1 MAISKITFELVIE
14 LFNRGLFKGKKS
26 ILDMGDQDI
35 NLKFNEIES
44 LINQTNKEFQKDL
57 FLRAKNYPERPRVQS
72 SMLWKNLGFEIT
84 NRMDIEELPR
94 DLKQGEIILQDLNFP
109 IKNDLN
115 SKYDVVTD
123 FGNNEHPFNVVESFT
138 NMHKLC
144 KENGLLIIY
153 QSLFKGNGYFN
164 FDFSFFES
172 IAAVNN
178 YSILFSNLIYSNNN
192 NCVLS
197 SVKKEN
203 LKLINLN
210 EIDNIYFFYLFK
222 KNNDDDFK
230 FPYQSSGSTYPAK
243 EYFSLKFTHENVSPE
258 KYYLP
263 SKIENISLRSIL
275 KIMIKKIFN

>member
-1 MAISKITFELVIE
+1 MAISKITCEIIIE
-14 LFNRGLFKGKKS
+14 LFNRGLFKEKKS

-44 LINQTNKEFQKDL
+44 LINQTKKEFQKDL
-57 FLRAKNYPERPRVQS
+57 FLSAKNYPKRPRVQS

-84 NRMDIEELPR
+84 DRMDIEELPR

-115 SKYDVVTD
+115 SKYDIVTD

-222 KNNDDDFK
+222 KIMMMILNFHIK
-230 FPYQSSGSTYPAK
+230 VVGAPILQK
-243 EYFSLKFTHENVSPE
+243 
-258 KYYLP
+258 
-263 SKIENISLRSIL
+263 NILV
-275 KIMIKKIFN
+275 

>member
-44 LINQTNKEFQKDL
+44 LINQTKKEFQKDL
-57 FLRAKNYPERPRVQS
+57 FLSAKNYPKRPRVQS

-84 NRMDIEELPR
+84 DRMDIEELPR

-115 SKYDVVTD
+115 SKYDIVTD
-123 FGNNEHPFNVVESFT
+123 FGNNEHPFNVVRSFT

-197 SVKKEN
+197 SVKKKFKVN
-203 LKLINLN
+203 QLK
-210 EIDNIYFFYLFK
+210 
-222 KNNDDDFK
+222 
-230 FPYQSSGSTYPAK
+230 
-243 EYFSLKFTHENVSPE
+243 
-258 KYYLP
+258 
-263 SKIENISLRSIL
+263 
-275 KIMIKKIFN
+275 